1 MAICSIFLS
10 GKFHGQKS
18 LMGYSPRGGK
28 ELDTTEHTCTHTHTH
43 THTEKCGK
51 IIQFSSIIQSYPTLC
66 DSIVCSMPGFPVHHQ
81 LLEIAQIHVH

>member
-28 ELDTTEHTCTHTHTH
+28 ELDTTEHTCTPTTRVDGGCLLNWM
-43 THTEKCGK
+43 TGAKGMTCEKDLL
-51 IIQFSSIIQSYPTLC
+51 TL
-66 DSIVCSMPGFPVHHQ
+66 MG
-81 LLEIAQIHVH
+81 HVNYRNVTK

>member
-28 ELDTTEHTCTHTHTH
+28 ELDTTEHTCT
-43 THTEKCGK
+43 
-51 IIQFSSIIQSYPTLC
+51 PTTRVDRGVFAKLDDRC
-66 DSIVCSMPGFPVHHQ
+66 KGDDM
-81 LLEIAQIHVH
+81 